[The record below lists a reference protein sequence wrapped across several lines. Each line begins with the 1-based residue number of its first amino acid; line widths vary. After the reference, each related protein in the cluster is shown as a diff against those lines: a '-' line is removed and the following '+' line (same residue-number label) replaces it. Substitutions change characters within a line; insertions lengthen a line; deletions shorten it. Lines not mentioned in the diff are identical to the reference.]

1 MNQVN
6 NIAIF
11 GNAGSSKSTL
21 VNYLY
26 INSIE
31 ESYKFPILIYLRYL
45 NLSTCSLVDY
55 LKRQVLGY
63 KNIECSDEIF
73 STLLEN
79 GCFLFFFDGYDEII
93 SEKQYNI
100 AIQIKDLVTN
110 YPANKYVL
118 TSRPLEHLYV

>member
-1 MNQVN
+1 M
-6 NIAIF
+6 
-11 GNAGSSKSTL
+11 
-21 VNYLY
+21 
-26 INSIE
+26 
-31 ESYKFPILIYLRYL
+31 
-45 NLSTCSLVDY
+45 DY